1 MAAPMAGKI
10 RYQIA
15 KSTQLLCAIL
25 KISPE
30 RVLRRAGLP
39 ADYLSHEQ
47 QGVSSQQFFDMWN
60 AGEAEAK
67 RPDFA
72 TYLAK
77 TIARGPFISAVFAL
91 SCSPNIEIG
100 LSRLKLFKPLL
111 SPIRLSV
118 ERTSFSLSLSFN
130 SADEA
135 VAIPDSFIIFEMV
148 YFTEL
153 ARIFTTEP
161 IVPMGINIPEPLHY
175 QEALRDYFGIS
186 PKIAENNALILSLE
200 DAERPLISENEE
212 LWASFEPDLHRQL
225 KDIDPDEPMGKRVK
239 STLLELLPAGQS
251 SAEAVCERLHISK
264 RSLQRQLKDE
274 GGTFQHIL
282 DKTRAELSV
291 HYLSKSDLSV
301 EEISYL
307 LAYRDPNSFYRA
319 FQNWTGMTPM
329 KARAV
334 HSEPVNLSL

>member
-1 MAAPMAGKI
+1 MAAKI

-15 KSTQLLCAIL
+15 KSTKLLCTIL

-39 ADYLSHEQ
+39 ADYLYHEQ
-47 QGVSSQQFFDMWN
+47 QGVNSQQFFDLWN
-60 AGEAEAK
+60 AAEAEAK
-67 RPDFA
+67 RPDFSI
-72 TYLAK
+72 YLAK
-77 TIARGPFISAVFAL
+77 TIARGPFVSAVFAL

-100 LSRLKLFKPLL
+100 LSRLALFKPLL
-111 SPIRLSV
+111 SPIRLSM
-118 ERTSFSLSLSFN
+118 ERSSFSLSLSFN
-130 SADEA
+130 SADQD

-161 IVPMGINIPEPLHY
+161 IVPMAINIPEPLHY
-175 QEALRDYFGIS
+175 QDALTDYFGMS
-186 PKIAENNALILSLE
+186 PKIATKNAMILSLE
-200 DAERPLISENEE
+200 DAHRPLISENEE

-225 KDIDPDEPMGKRVK
+225 RKIDPDDLMGARVK
-239 STLLELLPAGQS
+239 STLLELLPGGQS
-251 SAEAVCERLHISK
+251 SAEAVCERLHVSK

-282 DKTRAELSV
+282 DTTRAELSV
-291 HYLSKSDLSV
+291 HYLSKSDISV

-319 FQNWTGMTPM
+319 FQGWTGMTPM
-329 KARAV
+329 KARAM